1 MVTSRQKKRLLN
13 IKLMKMSE
21 IKIELPEGFELKQE
35 GDVYKI
41 VEKEFKLEEG
51 KDYRNR
57 QMGNIVI
64 DRKGDDCN
72 FGFLYGRFHDS
83 MECCNPEWREATKEE
98 VIEAF
103 EEECVRVFGE
113 NWKDVEIEECM
124 FHSNSKYLN
133 TGLYPLPLIFKDFD
147 GWQVWNK
154 NGCIYFKGKWAKK
167 KEVKY
172 AEDLK
177 DIDRPY
183 YIDIDGGVGS
193 SEYQTIEHLPTRG
206 LTEGVIALIQL
217 LSFRQDVWDKS
228 GKPEGAPAYGIR
240 YTNSSFVV
248 SRQGPHGL
256 LYFKTKEQ
264 AEYFLDKHKEL
275 IIEYLNNLK

>member
-1 MVTSRQKKRLLN
+1 
-13 IKLMKMSE
+13 MSE
-21 IKIELPEGFELKQE
+21 IKIELPEGYELKKVGE
-35 GDVYKI
+35 AYK
-41 VEKEFKLEEG
+41 VVKKEFKLKEGGDYKCIKDEDVIIIDRTENGWGCPRISHEEG
-51 KDYRNR
+51 FTLD
-57 QMGNIVI
+57 GI
-64 DRKGDDCN
+64 C
-72 FGFLYGRFHDS
+72 LT
-83 MECCNPEWREATKEE
+83 PEEWIEATKEE
-98 VIEAF
+98 VVEAF

-124 FHSNSKYLN
+124 FNSNSKYLN
-133 TGLYPLPLIFKDFD
+133 TGLYPLHLIFKDFD

-154 NGCIYFKGKWAKK
+154 NGCLYFKGKWAKK

-183 YIDIDGGVGS
+183 YIDIDGGVGA

-206 LTEGVIALIQL
+206 LAEGVIALIQL
-217 LSFRQDVWDKS
+217 LSFRQDVWDKG
-228 GKPEGAPAYGIR
+228 GKPEGAPAYGIN